1 MTLYSHNLAFLH
13 KIKFI
18 DTGVMHAMYI
28 EMPKPVELDSRNR
41 IQSAL
46 LSLMEEY
53 PYSRITVSQ
62 ICQVAKVSRQTYY
75 RLFDTKDDILI
86 LCLHEIMSEYLLPM
100 ILLRT
105 PSTQELLQFFLFFS
119 GCRNLLE
126 LLYKNDKMYLLQ
138 HTLTQY
144 SNMFINEPIF
154 RIAPGY
160 DYAAEFV
167 ASTLCSVLA
176 VWAKMEFKTSC
187 STLANYTAQ
196 FFKGI
201 R

>member
-1 MTLYSHNLAFLH
+1 
-13 KIKFI
+13 
-18 DTGVMHAMYI
+18 MYI

-86 LCLHEIMSEYLLPM
+86 LYLHEIMSEYLLPR
-100 ILLRT
+100 ILLGT
-105 PSTQELLQFFLFFS
+105 TSTQELLQFFLFFS
-119 GCRNLLE
+119 GYKDLLE
-126 LLYKNDKMYLLQ
+126 LLYKNDKMFLLQ
-138 HTLTQY
+138 NVLVKY
-144 SNMFINEPIF
+144 SNTFIGEPIF
-154 RIAPGY
+154 RIASGY

-176 VWAKMEFKTSC
+176 VWTKMEFKTSC
-187 STLANYTAQ
+187 STLANYTSQ